1 MRAVM
6 VASESAPYLIHFL
19 SKALI
24 KLGHIVYVI
33 MPKCAKLKRSL
44 ERKVKE
50 GIKVYIDYQWRE
62 FDLYEDILD
71 HVRYFFIDY
80 KPYYGRE
87 HVYAPPR
94 ENYHDNALRFGFLLM
109 ASLQVIRELKL
120 KPDVIHIH
128 NWRTEILPLY
138 KSFYYPDLE
147 EVSAVFTIHEAGL
160 FLGKDCRRIRMYI
173 HHHKGAEVL

>member
-1 MRAVM
+1 MRMVM
-6 VASESAPYLIHFL
+6 IASEGAPYLIHAL

-24 KLGHIVYVI
+24 KLGYTVYVI
-33 MPKCAKLKRSL
+33 MPKYAKLKRSL

-80 KPYYGRE
+80 KPYYGRG
-87 HVYAPPR
+87 HVYALPR
-94 ENYHDNALRFGFLLM
+94 EDYHNNALRFGFLLM
-109 ASLQVIRELKL
+109 ASLQVIRELEL

-147 EVSAVFTIHEAGL
+147 ELSVVFTIHDAGP
-160 FLGKDCRRIRMYI
+160 FLGKDCQKIRICI